1 MQTLFPELETLKVKP
16 FIKWVGG
23 KGQLL
28 NSINNHYPKE
38 LKQGKINKYYE
49 PFLGGGA
56 VFFDIIKK
64 YNIKTAYLSDLN
76 EELILVYKVVQRN
89 VYDLIEFLEKYK
101 NQYSK
106 LTKEKQNDL
115 FYSIR
120 EIYNTNR
127 LNINHKKYSELWIQR
142 AGQMIFLNKTCF
154 NGLYRLNKKGEFNVP
169 FGKYEKPKFYDKENL
184 INVSKVLQ
192 KAIIKVADFSKLN
205 DEVSK
210 NAFVYFDPPYR
221 PISKTSSF
229 TSYTNKMVFD
239 DNYQILLSQTFKE
252 LSKRAN
258 KLMLSN
264 SDPKNTNPNDNFF
277 EKHYDGFNI
286 NRVLAGRAINSKG
299 DKRGKINELLIINF

>member
-1 MQTLFPELETLKVKP
+1 MQTLFPELKILKVKP

-28 NSINNHYPKE
+28 NSINNHYPIE

-89 VYDLIEFLEKYK
+89 VYDLIELLEKYK
-101 NQYSK
+101 KQYSK
-106 LTKEKQNDL
+106 LTKKDRNDL

-120 EIYNTNR
+120 LSYNINR
-127 LNINHKKYSELWIQR
+127 FNINHKKYSELWIPR
-142 AGQMIFLNKTCF
+142 AAQMIFLNKTCF
-154 NGLYRLNKKGEFNVP
+154 NGLYRLNRKGKFNVP
-169 FGKYEKPKFYDKENL
+169 FGKYERPKFYDKENL

-192 KAIIKVADFSKLN
+192 KAIIKVADFSNLK
-205 DEVSK
+205 DEVNK

-229 TSYTNKMVFD
+229 TSYTGKMIFD
-239 DNYQILLSQTFKE
+239 DKHQIRLSKTFKE
-252 LSKRAN
+252 LGKRDN

-264 SDPKNTNPNDNFF
+264 SDPKNTNPNDIFF
-277 EKHYDGFNI
+277 EKHYTGFNI
-286 NRVLAGRAINSKG
+286 NRVLASRAINSKG
-299 DKRGKINELLIINF
+299 NKRGKINELLITNF